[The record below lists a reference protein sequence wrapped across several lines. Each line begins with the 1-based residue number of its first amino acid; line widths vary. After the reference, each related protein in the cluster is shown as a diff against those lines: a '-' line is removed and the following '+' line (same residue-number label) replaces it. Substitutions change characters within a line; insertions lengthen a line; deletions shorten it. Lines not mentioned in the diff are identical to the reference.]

1 MGTAKRPAARP
12 GSASRVSPT
21 APESKS
27 ASVNVWRM
35 LESLPGFN
43 ERLERGKAQLA
54 AGESVPFREV
64 RGHR

>member
-1 MGTAKRPAARP
+1 MSSTKKPAARP
-12 GSASRVSPT
+12 GSAGRVSPT

-35 LESLPGFN
+35 LESQPGFN

-54 AGESVPFREV
+54 GGESVPFREV
-64 RGHR
+64 RGRR

>member
-1 MGTAKRPAARP
+1 MSSKKPAA
-12 GSASRVSPT
+12 ASGRVSPT

-35 LESLPGFN
+35 LESQPEFD

-54 AGESVPFREV
+54 SGDAVLFREV
-64 RGHR
+64 RGRR

>member
-1 MGTAKRPAARP
+1 MSNTRRPAARA
-12 GSASRVSPT
+12 GTAGRVSPT
-21 APESKS
+21 APESQS

-35 LESLPGFN
+35 LESQPGFN

-64 RGHR
+64 RGRR